1 VAVAVQDRG
10 ERAGG
15 VALPSPGE
23 KRGASWAG
31 WFMAITFVTSIAAL
45 LLYHPVLHDH
55 RYILGAGHDT
65 QIELAAVLEV
75 FLAISGI
82 GVAVVMF
89 PILRRESER
98 LALGYV
104 ASRIVEST
112 MICVGVI
119 SLLTVVTLRGDLAAS
134 IGANGGS
141 LAIAGRALVDI
152 HNWTFLM
159 GPGFCV
165 GVNDLLLG
173 YLMYSTG
180 LMPPRLAMLGLI
192 GGPLIFASKIAVV
205 FGAFGITSS
214 TGGIFAIPVFVFEA
228 SFALYL
234 IIKGFRPSRVLT
246 GEPASTVGH

>member
-1 VAVAVQDRG
+1 MAAVADQGRG
-10 ERAGG
+10 ERAAG
-15 VALPSPGE
+15 ARFPTPGE
-23 KRGASWAG
+23 KRAASWAG
-31 WFMAITFVTSIAAL
+31 WFMAITFVTSIPAL

-55 RYILGAGHDT
+55 NYILGAGHDT
-65 QIELAAVLEV
+65 RIEFAAVLEV
-75 FLAISGI
+75 FLMISGI

-112 MICVGVI
+112 MIGVGLI
-119 SLLTVVTLRGDLAAS
+119 SLLAVVTLRGDLAGS
-134 IGANGGS
+134 VGANGGS
-141 LAIAGRALVDI
+141 LVIAGRSLVAI

-165 GVNDLLLG
+165 GVDDILLG

-180 LMPPRLAMLGLI
+180 LMPPRLALFGLV

-205 FGAFGITSS
+205 FGAWGITSS
-214 TGGIFAIPVFVFEA
+214 TAGIFAIPVFVFEA
-228 SFALYL
+228 SFAIYL
-234 IIKGFRPSRVLT
+234 IVKGFRPSRVLS
-246 GEPASTVGH
+246 GEPAT